1 MIVHRLNNFYFSSR
15 KASFV
20 GDFNE
25 EKDLS
30 ENIRYFFPTGCK
42 GTDILID
49 NSSRLR
55 SMLMTHILEGMH
67 EANPRLPVTRRTTKS
82 PSGYVYGDPSPNAYI
97 PPGPPHIYAPNQIQA
112 HTKKPDNLYL
122 PASQADVSSSVNLPS
137 KPASPIESN
146 VNLFL
151 PPVDTFSPPHKPADE
166 YLPPAATPA
175 PTVNHE
181 IVSPSST
188 NCIGS
193 SRCCDDSYGKIVIPI
208 PLTTKD
214 EGGCCKPQ
222 AQLIL
227 PMNGFDSKSLKE
239 LELSIPEEI
248 DVTRLLKNILEN
260 LLWCAFIAG
269 DNLWIK
275 DLASDNLLN
284 EMRYASFIILWV
296 AIKAFSEKC

>member
-1 MIVHRLNNFYFSSR
+1 MSVHKLIYFYLSSR

-20 GDFNE
+20 GEFNE
-25 EKDLS
+25 DPSVS

-55 SMLMTHILEGMH
+55 SMLMTHILEGMP
-67 EANPRLPVTRRTTKS
+67 EANPRLPVTRKTTKS
-82 PSGYVYGDPSPNAYI
+82 PSGYVYDDPSPNAYI

-112 HTKKPDNLYL
+112 HTKKPGNLYL

-151 PPVDTFSPPHKPADE
+151 PPADTYLPPHKPADE

-175 PTVNHE
+175 PTVNQ
-181 IVSPSST
+181 IVPPSST

-193 SRCCDDSYGKIVIPI
+193 SSCCDDSYGKIVIPI
-208 PLTTKD
+208 PLTNKA
-214 EGGCCKPQ
+214 GGECCKPQ

-239 LELSIPEEI
+239 LKLSIPEEI

-260 LLWCAFIAG
+260 LL
-269 DNLWIK
+269 
-275 DLASDNLLN
+275 
-284 EMRYASFIILWV
+284 
-296 AIKAFSEKC
+296 